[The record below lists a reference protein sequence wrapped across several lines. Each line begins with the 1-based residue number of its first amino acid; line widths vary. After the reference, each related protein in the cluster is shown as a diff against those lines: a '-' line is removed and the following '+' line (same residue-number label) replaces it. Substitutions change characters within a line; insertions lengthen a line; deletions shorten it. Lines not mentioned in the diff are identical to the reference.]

1 MDFRTLRYFVTVAQE
16 LNFTKAAAKLQMS
29 QPPLSNA
36 IRDMENDLGVSL
48 FVRGKRHLQLT
59 DAGRLLL
66 QRATQI
72 LELGEKTR
80 SDMEAYG
87 KELTGRLFLGSVDGR
102 AQFLAAGWI
111 TGFREEYP
119 KVTFDLTNGSSDDV
133 IDRLY
138 KGLADLAIVAAPYDT
153 EHLEGFAVGREPWVA
168 IMSKDHPLAKKEGNT
183 VTLKEISRENLI
195 IPQRKSRIESIDRWF
210 REIGTEINT
219 VCTLSNY
226 QDAVAMAHHNAGI
239 CIFPKTTDTPSPE
252 IVAKTIISPA
262 KFAEYYLV
270 YPKDRPLENLPS
282 VFVEFVKD
290 MIEES
295 GEKENSSYRIPEG
308 ADIL

>member
-16 LNFTKAAAKLQMS
+16 LNFTRAAAKLQMS
-29 QPPLSNA
+29 QPPLSSA
-36 IRDMENDLGVSL
+36 IRDMENDLGVPL
-48 FVRGKRHLQLT
+48 FVRGKRRLQLT

-80 SDMEAYG
+80 SDLAAYG

-102 AQFLAAGWI
+102 AQFLAAEWI
-111 TGFREEYP
+111 TGFRERYS

-138 KGLADLAIVAAPYDT
+138 KGLADLAFVAAPYDT

-168 IMSKDHPLAKKEGNT
+168 IMSEKNPLAKKPGDT
-183 VTLKEISRENLI
+183 VSLGEIAKENLI

-210 REIGTEINT
+210 REIGEEVNA

-226 QDAVAMAHHNAGI
+226 QDAVAMAHHDAGI
-239 CIFPKTTDTPSPE
+239 CIFPKTTDTPAPG
-252 IVAKTIISPA
+252 IIAKTIVNPA
-262 KFAEYYLV
+262 KYAEYYLV
-270 YPKDRPLENLPS
+270 YLKDRPLESLSS
-282 VFVEFVKD
+282 VFVDYVREQIGSEGGRESRSYFV
-290 MIEES
+290 
-295 GEKENSSYRIPEG
+295 PED

>member
-1 MDFRTLRYFVTVAQE
+1 MDFRVLRYFITVAQE

-36 IRDMENDLGVSL
+36 IRDLENDLGVSL

-59 DAGRLLL
+59 EAGRLLM
-66 QRATQI
+66 QRAVQI
-72 LELGEKTR
+72 MELAEKTR
-80 SDMEAYG
+80 SDLTAYG
-87 KELTGRLFLGSVDGR
+87 KELTGRLFLGTVDGR

-138 KGLADLAIVAAPYDT
+138 KGLADLAFVAAPYDS
-153 EHLEGFAVGREPWVA
+153 EHLEGFAVGREPWIA
-168 IMSKDHPLAKKEGNT
+168 LMSENHPLALAPGEY
-183 VTLKEISRENLI
+183 VTLGEIAKENLI
-195 IPQRKSRIESIDRWF
+195 IPQRKSRIESIERWF
-210 REIGTEINT
+210 REIGEEVNA

-226 QDAVAMAHHNAGI
+226 QDAVAMAQHNAGI
-239 CIFPKTTDTPSPE
+239 CIFPETTDTPAPGT
-252 IVAKTIISPA
+252 VAKTIVDPA
-262 KFAEYYLV
+262 KYAEYYLV
-270 YPKDRPLENLPS
+270 YLKDRPLENLS
-282 VFVEFVKD
+282 AVFVDFVSDSLAVDKVR
-290 MIEES
+290 S
-295 GEKENSSYRIPEG
+295 FCQIPEG